1 MLQVQF
7 NDLLDAGVHFG
18 HKRARWHPKMAPYL
32 FGQSNGV
39 HVIDLHKS
47 LAKFSTA
54 YDFLCEV
61 AAQNKKVL
69 FIGTK
74 RQAQEIITEA
84 AKSCGAFYVSHR
96 WLGGMLTNFS
106 TIRKSV
112 DRLKALETAR
122 DDGTHDRLPKKEV
135 SKMEKERGRLDRTLG
150 GIKEMTALPAAV
162 FIVDIIREK
171 TAVLEAR
178 RLKIPIVAV
187 VDSNCDPDLVD
198 YPIPGNDDAGKSI
211 RLLTAQVAAAISE
224 GKLLAEKRQME
235 RLAATIQRQQEKSSE
250 GSESVATAPAT
261 APPKPAISWGDAPA
275 AMPA

>member
-1 MLQVQF
+1 VLQTQF
-7 NDLLDAGVHFG
+7 SDLLEAGVHFG

-39 HVIDLHKS
+39 HVIDLHKT
-47 LAKFSTA
+47 LTKFSTA
-54 YDFLCEV
+54 YDFVCEV
-61 AAQNKKVL
+61 SAQNKKVL

-84 AKSCGAFYVSHR
+84 AKSCGAFYISHR

-112 DRLKALETAR
+112 DRLKTLETAR
-122 DDGTHDRLPKKEV
+122 EDGTHDRLPKKEV
-135 SKMEKERGRLDRTLG
+135 SKMEKERERMERTLG
-150 GIKEMTALPAAV
+150 GIKEMKALPAAV

-178 RLKIPIVAV
+178 RLKIPIIAV

-211 RLLTAQVAAAISE
+211 RLLTTQVAAAISE
-224 GKLLAEKRQME
+224 GQLLAEKRQME
-235 RLAATIQRQQEKSSE
+235 RLAATVQRQQEKASE
-250 GSESVATAPAT
+250 GSESVATAPVV

-275 AMPA
+275 A